1 MFTRELAKKLSQDA
15 EKYPVITVTGPR
27 QSGKTTLV
35 RHVFPNHTYCN
46 LENPELRELA
56 RVDPKQFFALHDGP
70 VILDEVQRVPELL
83 SWVQVRVDERRIK
96 GEVILTGSHQFRL
109 HEAVSQSLAG
119 RTALHRLLPL
129 SLSEWNLSH
138 PPKSKGFFL
147 HQGLMPGVHQD
158 GLDPI
163 DAYRNYFQTYVE
175 RDVRLITEIMNLDLF
190 ERFLKLLAG
199 RIGQLVNLH
208 SLAGDVGTSNTTLAK
223 WLSVLEASYIV
234 FRLPPF
240 YRNFGKRVVK
250 TPKLYF
256 VEPGLAAW
264 LLGIESAD
272 QAERD
277 PLHGALF
284 ENLVVTELLKARYNR
299 GREANLY
306 FWRDTSG
313 HEVDLMFEQNRQPV
327 PIEIKSA
334 MTWHPEMLDS
344 INKFRKKIPESHP
357 GHLVYAGDLT
367 PETQGNQLWNF
378 RQCGSILEE
387 KI

>member
-1 MFTRELAKKLSQDA
+1 MFKRELSEKLERDA
-15 EKYPVITVTGPR
+15 GKYPVITVTGPR

-35 RHVFPNHTYCN
+35 REVFPDHTYCN

-83 SWVQVRVDERRIK
+83 SWVQVRVDERRVK

-109 HEAVSQSLAG
+109 HEAISQSLAG

-129 SLSEWNLSH
+129 SLSEWCRKRNGE
-138 PPKSKGFFL
+138 SKGFFL
-147 HQGLMPGVHQD
+147 HHGLMPGVHQD
-158 GLDPI
+158 ALDPL

-199 RIGQLVNLH
+199 RIGQLVNLN
-208 SLAGDVGTSNTTLAK
+208 SLAGDVGTSSTTLAK

-234 FRLPPF
+234 FRLPP
-240 YRNFGKRVVK
+240 YHRNFGKRVVK

-264 LLGIESAD
+264 LLGIESSE

-313 HEVDLMFEQNRQPV
+313 HEVDLIFERNREPV
-327 PIEIKSA
+327 PVEVKSA

-344 INKFRKKIPESHP
+344 LNRFRKQIPEAHA
-357 GHLVYAGDLT
+357 GHLIYAGDLT
-367 PETQGNQLWNF
+367 PETKGNRLWNF
-378 RQCGSILEE
+378 LDAGSVLAAD
-387 KI
+387 